1 MQILFQFLLRL
12 SLGMAGAMAVTS
24 PRRVTSGFYRNNL
37 YVLFGLN
44 VLAGLVAWAS
54 PADAPLPLWPPIAA
68 AALSYCGAAFWLYEL
83 AGPGLLALAAIA
95 ATCLTGTW
103 LAAAPQDGSAA
114 GVWLWRLDPICGGAV
129 LGVTMAAM
137 LLGHWY
143 LNSPGMSLA
152 PLMRLTAGLI
162 GAVALRAVL
171 SGLGLALAFRTA
183 GPFATDQWLF
193 ISLRW
198 LTGVVGA
205 MAVAVVARQTLKV
218 PNTQSATGILYV
230 GVIVTFLGELTA
242 QLLSRSSDFPL

>member
-1 MQILFQFLLRL
+1 MQILFQFVLRL
-12 SLGMAGAMAVTS
+12 SLGMAGAMALTS
-24 PRRVTSGFYRNNL
+24 PRRVTSGYYRNNL

-44 VLAGLVAWAS
+44 VFATLLAWSS

-68 AALSYCGAAFWLYEL
+68 AALSYLGAAFWLYEL

-103 LAAAPQDGSAA
+103 LAAAPHDGSAA
-114 GVWLWRLDPICGGAV
+114 AAWLWRLDPLTGGAV
-129 LGVTMAAM
+129 LGITMAAM

-152 PLMRLTAGLI
+152 PLLRLTNGLI

-171 SGLGLALAFRTA
+171 SGLGLALAYRAA
-183 GPFATDQWLF
+183 GHFATDQWLF
-193 ISLRW
+193 IGLRW
-198 LTGVVGA
+198 LTGLAGA
-205 MAVAVVARQTLKV
+205 LAVAVMARQTLKV

-230 GVIVTFLGELTA
+230 GVIFTFLGELTA
-242 QLLSRSSDFPL
+242 QLLSRSSEFPL

>member
-1 MQILFQFLLRL
+1 
-12 SLGMAGAMAVTS
+12 MAGAMVVTS
-24 PRRVTSGFYRNNL
+24 PRRVTSGYYRNNL

-44 VLAGLVAWAS
+44 VLAGLVAWTS
-54 PADAPLPLWPPIAA
+54 PADATLPLWPPMAA
-68 AALSYCGAAFWLYEL
+68 AALSYLGAALWLYEL
-83 AGPGLLALAAIA
+83 AGPGLLALTMIA

-114 GVWLWRLDPICGGAV
+114 AAWLWRLDPLTGGAV

-162 GAVALRAVL
+162 GAVALRAIV
-171 SGLGLALAFRTA
+171 SGLGLAFAWRDT
-183 GPFATDQWLF
+183 GPFPTDQWLF
-193 ISLRW
+193 IGLRW
-198 LTGVVGA
+198 LAGLAGA
-205 MAVAVVARQTLKV
+205 LAVAVMARQTLKV

-230 GVIVTFLGELTA
+230 GVICTFLGELTA
-242 QLLSRSSDFPL
+242 QLLSRQSEFPL